1 MRGGWKTYK
10 LHFIWSSSA
19 DTLCLLSTK
28 ENWSLFDGLFKL
40 SPFLFNA
47 LFKPWA
53 VILATVLSGSQHY
66 FCRDASAHCAVSLHV
81 KNKGHICTSTL
92 CNCIF
97 CLFFSFWIIFDNVCR
112 KYIDRCHVKLHLTCD
127 DCLPCLKHVWRCLK
141 RMRDETS
148 SWSLKK
154 SSHFLSKLI
163 GLSWSGKPTFMGLT
177 WLNFLDFWC
186 ITFFHSGLRCK
197 CRF

>member
-1 MRGGWKTYK
+1 MALKFQQRLLLLLLLHTCTLVRLVLVRMRGAWKTYK

-40 SPFLFNA
+40 GPFLFKA

-92 CNCIF
+92 SNCIF
-97 CLFFSFWIIFDNVCR
+97 LSFFSFWIIFDNVCR
-112 KYIDRCHVKLHLTCD
+112 EKILTGAMLNC
-127 DCLPCLKHVWRCLK
+127 
-141 RMRDETS
+141 
-148 SWSLKK
+148 
-154 SSHFLSKLI
+154 
-163 GLSWSGKPTFMGLT
+163 T
-177 WLNFLDFWC
+177 WPVMIAFVA
-186 ITFFHSGLRCK
+186 
-197 CRF
+197 